1 MRWVEVHT
9 SRYSQVLMQI
19 ENFDN
24 LTFLTALVVFNQS
37 NEWNDTYRVII
48 VNIVLSSLSISSS
61 CWYRSLCFGWIREFL
76 CSTLSTQRGTYTI
89 LSSVSKNVLSFLK
102 VFLFFLCLSFFRFSL
117 GVLFY
122 PFFLWIFVVNAR
134 LPFSFFF
141 FFHSRPSLFSSSQR
155 RGCLWNDHQGVFAF
169 PGTRKGVI

>member
-19 ENFDN
+19 VNFDN

-122 PFFLWIFVVNAR
+122 PFFWWIFVVNAR

-141 FFHSRPSLFSSSQR
+141 FFTHVLVYFLPPREEDAYELTIR
-155 RGCLWNDHQGVFAF
+155 AF
-169 PGTRKGVI
+169 LPFLVLARE

>member
-19 ENFDN
+19 VNFDN

-122 PFFLWIFVVNAR
+122 PFFWWIFVVNAR
-134 LPFSFFF
+134 LPLFFF
-141 FFHSRPSLFSSSQR
+141 FSLTS
-155 RGCLWNDHQGVFAF
+155 
-169 PGTRKGVI
+169 

>member
-1 MRWVEVHT
+1 MRWAEVHT

-19 ENFDN
+19 VNFDN

-37 NEWNDTYRVII
+37 NEWNDTYRGII

-122 PFFLWIFVVNAR
+122 PLFLWIFVVNAR
-134 LPFSFFF
+134 LPYSFF

>member
-19 ENFDN
+19 VNFDN

-37 NEWNDTYRVII
+37 NEWNDNYRVII

>member
-19 ENFDN
+19 VNFDN

-61 CWYRSLCFGWIREFL
+61 CWYRSLCFGCIREFL

-122 PFFLWIFVVNAR
+122 PFFSMNFCCECS
-134 LPFSFFF
+134 FTFFF
-141 FFHSRPSLFSSSQR
+141 FFFLLTS
-155 RGCLWNDHQGVFAF
+155 
-169 PGTRKGVI
+169 

>member
-1 MRWVEVHT
+1 MRWVEVHI

-19 ENFDN
+19 VNFDN

-61 CWYRSLCFGWIREFL
+61 CWYRSLCFGCIREFL

>member
-19 ENFDN
+19 VNFDN

-102 VFLFFLCLSFFRFSL
+102 VFLSFLCLSFFRFSL

>member
-1 MRWVEVHT
+1 MRWVEVHI

-19 ENFDN
+19 VNFDN

-61 CWYRSLCFGWIREFL
+61 CWYRSLCFGCIREFL

-122 PFFLWIFVVNAR
+122 PFFWWIFVVNAR

-141 FFHSRPSLFSSSQR
+141 FLLTS
-155 RGCLWNDHQGVFAF
+155 
-169 PGTRKGVI
+169 

>member
-19 ENFDN
+19 VNFDN

-61 CWYRSLCFGWIREFL
+61 CWYRSLCFGWIRVSMFNFVNAKRYLHNFIICVKKRFEFFE
-76 CSTLSTQRGTYTI
+76 S
-89 LSSVSKNVLSFLK
+89 
-102 VFLFFLCLSFFRFSL
+102 LSFFPLSQF
-117 GVLFY
+117 F
-122 PFFLWIFVVNAR
+122 PFFFGCPV
-134 LPFSFFF
+134 LPLFFDEFLFLMLVYLYFFF
-141 FFHSRPSLFSSSQR
+141 FSLTS
-155 RGCLWNDHQGVFAF
+155 
-169 PGTRKGVI
+169 

>member
-19 ENFDN
+19 VNFDN

-48 VNIVLSSLSISSS
+48 VNIVLSSLWISSS
-61 CWYRSLCFGWIREFL
+61 CWYRSLCFGWIR
-76 CSTLSTQRGTYTI
+76 
-89 LSSVSKNVLSFLK
+89 VSMFNFVNAKRYLHNFIICAKNVLSFLK

-122 PFFLWIFVVNAR
+122 PLFLWIFVVNAR

-141 FFHSRPSLFSSSQR
+141 FFTHVLVYFLPPREEDAYEMTIR
-155 RGCLWNDHQGVFAF
+155 AF
-169 PGTRKGVI
+169 LPFLVLARE

>member
-1 MRWVEVHT
+1 MRWVEVHI

-19 ENFDN
+19 VNFDN

-102 VFLFFLCLSFFRFSL
+102 VFLFFLCLSFFPFLFGCPVLPLFFDEFLLLMLVYLYLFIFFSL
-117 GVLFY
+117 T
-122 PFFLWIFVVNAR
+122 
-134 LPFSFFF
+134 S
-141 FFHSRPSLFSSSQR
+141 
-155 RGCLWNDHQGVFAF
+155 
-169 PGTRKGVI
+169 